1 MNTKLTLR
9 FDADLIESAKAYSE
23 KTGKSA
29 SRIVSDL
36 FEIIKND
43 KLIKEEP
50 LSPTVPSLKGALKR
64 KNISETDYKNYLEK
78 KYS

>member
-1 MNTKLTLR
+1 M
-9 FDADLIESAKAYSE
+9 
-23 KTGKSA
+23 
-29 SRIVSDL
+29 
-36 FEIIKND
+36 IKND